1 MKYFH
6 YKGQRQNGLP
16 VKGWVLA
23 PSRQEAIDDLQKK
36 GMQLYTVQEN
46 KGAITLAV
54 PPSEL
59 LSAFYELASLRN
71 SGMPLDQSLGMLS
84 ESIEKSRLQTAWK
97 EMTGMVRSGMSL
109 SDAMLSLPDAF
120 PRYSAH
126 LIRIGEANGDTASAL
141 TMAAERLNE
150 EIKLRNEVRTA
161 LTYPFFL
168 IFVSVAVL
176 IFLFLTVI
184 PKFGGMVKEMGGD
197 ASWSLQIMMGISSG
211 MLEYLWI
218 WSSALVVGGFYLN
231 HLRKQGRLQIWKYAQ
246 KLSFIKQLIEAWEAV
261 QFCGSMQRLL
271 QQGVKLLEAI
281 SLSAETLPREELRNR
296 LQQVR
301 KSVQQGESLG
311 AALKEQSLFTPLVV
325 RMITTGEAAANL
337 PDTMKEITRLYQRNL
352 EEGIKRALSLLEPA
366 VIFFMGII
374 VGGIMVSLMSAI
386 MSVNDLPI

>member
-6 YKGQRQNGLP
+6 YKGHRHNGLP

-23 PSRQEAIDDLQKK
+23 LTRQEAIDDLQKK
-36 GMQLYTVQEN
+36 NIHPYTVQEN
-46 KGAITLAV
+46 KGTITLAV

-71 SGMPLDQSLGMLS
+71 SGMPLEQSL
-84 ESIEKSRLQTAWK
+84 SILADSMQPSRLQTAWK

-109 SDAMLSLPDAF
+109 SEAMLSLPDAF

-168 IFVSVAVL
+168 ILVSAAVL
-176 IFLFLTVI
+176 VFLFLTVI
-184 PKFGGMVKEMGGD
+184 PRFGGMVNEMGGE
-197 ASWSLQIMMGISSG
+197 ASLSLQLLIGISDV
-211 MLEYLWI
+211 MQEYLWL
-218 WSSALVVGGFYLN
+218 WTSTLVMLIVYLN
-231 HLRKQGRLQIWKYAQ
+231 YLRGQGKLQVWKYAQ
-246 KLSFIKQLIEAWEAV
+246 KLAFIRHLIEAWEAV

-271 QQGVKLLEAI
+271 RQGVKLLEAI

-296 LQQVR
+296 LYQVR
-301 KSVQQGESLG
+301 KSVQQGESFG
-311 AALKEQSLFTPLVV
+311 ASLKEQNLFTPLVI

-337 PDTMKEITRLYQRNL
+337 PETMKEITRLNQRNL

-366 VIFFMGII
+366 VIFFMGIV